1 MKVCITINDV
11 IRRFYDTFK
20 EVYEVYQEE
29 ESNFE
34 NNSEENNFE
43 FGELDES
50 GDIIS
55 QDSFNSKIE
64 IKCLNLSGINDPMY
78 LTKTFKFVDAEDF
91 FNFLYN
97 TMAFEIFAKT
107 STKYKNVI
115 DDFHSLLAFFKS
127 NNVTVDLVSVERGN
141 SKPAT
146 LFFLSREKC
155 KLDNLKFVSDYE
167 KIWDEYQIVITS
179 DNYLIENKR
188 PRRKLFL
195 IETDQNKHLNVGVK
209 VKTLKDVLNI
219 LTNGNN
225 ISTNE

>member
-11 IRRFYDTFK
+11 IRRFQDTFK

-34 NNSEENNFE
+34 STSEENNFE

-50 GDIIS
+50 GDVICE
-55 QDSFNSKIE
+55 NSPTNKVE

-107 STKYKNVI
+107 SLKYKSAI
-115 DDFHSLLAFFKS
+115 DDFHNLLAFFKS
-127 NNVTVDLVSVERGN
+127 KNITVDLVSVERGN

-167 KIWDEYQIVITS
+167 KIWDEYQIVITA

-195 IETDQNKHLNVGVK
+195 IETEQNKHLNLGVRT
-209 VKTLKDVLNI
+209 KTLKDVLNI
-219 LTNGNN
+219 LTNGN
-225 ISTNE
+225 STSANE